1 MNKEIQVQRLIE
13 MMDNSELQSGLCLI
27 NTDLSDP
34 EIEALIKNMESWLY
48 IKETLIPALDG
59 DPFELFVIGLSSKC
73 EDVGINRLREQLLFA
88 NIKNKETIIYSLLIQ
103 SIKHHCRSCKSVI
116 HVQGIIDLSALQIED
131 LCKLEAAV
139 DKHNERVLII
149 NKYKNTCEIN
159 DYLIPKYRNFKVTNR
174 NIGMRSRVNKVYIS
188 YKHDDNYRGAIEAIK
203 QGLNNSGIQLSID
216 ETDIGY
222 RENIV
227 EYEEEIGQAD
237 KVIMFVTP
245 SYIKSLD
252 CMYEMAQLFS
262 NENIDTRVFP
272 LVDLGPIKRNSDGLY
287 EIKIFW
293 QNEKARRA
301 DKIKCEFGHSTYNLT
316 DLNKI
321 ESIINSLDIF
331 WDYIV
336 HVNTGNYNDL
346 IENNAAK
353 LVAELHKSFT
363 CGQDTT
369 IGEFLPS
376 EDVRPAIHRV
386 INQYGEKSIHIE
398 NNSGN
403 ITIN

>member
-1 MNKEIQVQRLIE
+1 MNKEFQVQHLTE
-13 MMDNSELQSGLCLI
+13 MMDNSELQSGLYLI
-27 NTDLSDP
+27 DTDLSDP
-34 EIEALIKNMESWLY
+34 EIEAFIKSMESWLY

-103 SIKHHCRSCKSVI
+103 SIKHHCRNCKSVI
-116 HVQGIIDLSALQIED
+116 HVQGIIDLSALRIED

-159 DYLIPKYRNFKVTNR
+159 DYLIPKYRNFKVINR

-237 KVIMFVTP
+237 RVIMFVTP
-245 SYIKSLD
+245 LYLKSIG
-252 CMYEMAQLFS
+252 CMYEMAQLF
-262 NENIDTRVFP
+262 NNGRVIDRVFP
-272 LVDLGPIKRNSDGLY
+272 LVDMGSICRNGDGLD
-287 EIKIFW
+287 EIKSYW
-293 QNEKARRA
+293 KGEKDKCA
-301 DKIKCEFGHSTYNLT
+301 DRIKCEVGRSQFQ
-316 DLNKI
+316 LNYLKKV
-321 ESIINSLDIF
+321 ENIINLLDTF
-331 WDYIV
+331 WEYIV
-336 HVNTGNYNDL
+336 NVNTGDYNDL

-363 CGQDTT
+363 RGQDTS
-369 IGEFLPS
+369 IGEFSPS
-376 EDVRPAIHRV
+376 EDVKPAIHRV

>member
-1 MNKEIQVQRLIE
+1 MNKEFQVQHLTE
-13 MMDNSELQSGLCLI
+13 MMDNSELQSGLYLI
-27 NTDLSDP
+27 DTDLSDP
-34 EIEALIKNMESWLY
+34 EIEAFIKSMESWLY

-73 EDVGINRLREQLLFA
+73 EDVGIDRLREQLLFA

-116 HVQGIIDLSALQIED
+116 HVQGIIDLSALRIED
-131 LCKLEAAV
+131 LCKLESAV

-188 YKHDDNYRGAIEAIK
+188 YKHDDNYRDAIEAIK
-203 QGLNNSGIQLSID
+203 QGLDNSGIQLSID

-245 SYIKSLD
+245 LYLKSIG
-252 CMYEMAQLFS
+252 CMYEMVQLFNNGRVS
-262 NENIDTRVFP
+262 DRVFP
-272 LVDLGPIKRNSDGLY
+272 LVDMGPISRNGDGLE
-287 EIKIFW
+287 EIKTYW
-293 QNEKARRA
+293 QGEKAKCA
-301 DKIKCEFGHSTYNLT
+301 DIIKHEAGRSQFQLDYLKKVEN
-316 DLNKI
+316 
-321 ESIINSLDIF
+321 IINLLDTF
-331 WDYIV
+331 WEYIV
-336 HVNTGNYNDL
+336 NVNTGNYNDL

-363 CGQDTT
+363 LDQDSP
-369 IGEFLPS
+369 IGEFSPS
-376 EDVRPAIHRV
+376 EDVKPVIHRAV
-386 INQYGEKSIHIE
+386 NQYGEKSIYIE

-403 ITIN
+403 ITIH